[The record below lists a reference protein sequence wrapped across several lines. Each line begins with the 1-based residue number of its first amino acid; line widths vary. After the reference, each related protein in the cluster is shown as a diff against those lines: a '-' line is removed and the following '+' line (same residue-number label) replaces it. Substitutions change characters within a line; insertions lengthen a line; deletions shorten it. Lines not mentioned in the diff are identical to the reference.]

1 MPIRAVLWDIDDTIF
16 DYAGA
21 DHAGMRRHL
30 GSVGLP
36 EAYASVDEA
45 LAAWKAITAVH
56 WARVAAGETDF
67 LGQRRDRVRE
77 FLSRAMEDAEA
88 DDWFAGH
95 LVHYEAAWQ
104 LFPDVLPVLD
114 LLAPDYR
121 HAILS
126 NSSTHNQHRKLTALG
141 VRDRFESM
149 VCAVELGISKPEAA
163 FHAACEALALEP
175 HEVVYVG
182 DEPDIDAAWGRG
194 RRAAGHL
201 ARPARQGWEAG
212 SRDDHRARPAARSAG
227 GQYPFW
233 SAGHLRVM
241 FFLRRPSGTKDP
253 AGKRRQR

>member
-21 DHAGMRRHL
+21 DRTGMRQHL
-30 GSVGLP
+30 GLAGLP

-45 LAAWKAITAVH
+45 LDGWKAITDRH

-77 FLSRAMEDAEA
+77 FLSRVMTDAEA

-95 LVHYEAAWQ
+95 VTHYEAAWA

-114 LLAPDYR
+114 RLVPDYR

-126 NSSTHNQHRKLTALG
+126 NSSTDHQHRKLTMLG

-149 VCAVELGISKPEAA
+149 VCAVELGISKPEAGA
-163 FHAACEALALEP
+163 FHAACEELALEP
-175 HEVVYVG
+175 HEVAYVG
-182 DEPDIDAAWGRG
+182 DEPDIDASGAVAAGLTGIWLDRRGRG
-194 RRAAGHL
+194 GRPDLVTITGLDQLPALLAGNTRFG
-201 ARPARQGWEAG
+201 APDTFG
-212 SRDDHRARPAARSAG
+212 
-227 GQYPFW
+227 
-233 SAGHLRVM
+233 
-241 FFLRRPSGTKDP
+241 
-253 AGKRRQR
+253 